1 MRQGRE
7 VWDTHTHLGKA
18 RHSGRECTADELL
31 RAMDAHGVDC
41 SVAIPFPV
49 VEDYRA
55 AHDEIGAAVR
65 AHGDRLRGV
74 ACLYPFIPEAEFRDE
89 VRRCRE
95 EYGFGA
101 LKLQPQYQPLNPLWP
116 SSDFLF
122 ETALEHKLT
131 LIIHTGAGIPYSLP
145 SLYMPVARRY
155 PELTIVL
162 AHCGGGGL
170 LVGEAIV
177 AAMFCPNILL
187 EMSTLMPNH
196 ILEVLQHVAPD
207 RLMAGSDLPENLE
220 IELSK
225 IEMLPVSEE
234 TKRLMIG
241 GAAARVYGGVPA

>member
-7 VWDTHTHLGKA
+7 VWDTHTHVGKA
-18 RHSGRECTADELL
+18 RHSGREYTADQLL
-31 RAMDAHGVDC
+31 RAMDSHGVDC
-41 SVAIPFPV
+41 AVVIPFPV
-49 VEDYRA
+49 VENYRA
-55 AHDEIGAAVR
+55 THDEIGAAVR
-65 AHGDRLRGV
+65 AHSDRLRGV

-95 EYGFGA
+95 DYGFGA

-131 LIIHTGAGIPYSLP
+131 VIVHTGAGIPYSLP
-145 SLYMPVARRY
+145 SLYMPVARRH

-177 AAMFCPNILL
+177 AAMFCPNIML
-187 EMSTLMPNH
+187 ELSTLMPNH

-220 IELSK
+220 TELSK
-225 IEMLPVSEE
+225 IEVLPVNED
-234 TKRLMIG
+234 TKRLLIG
-241 GAAARVYGGVPA
+241 GTAARVYGGVPA